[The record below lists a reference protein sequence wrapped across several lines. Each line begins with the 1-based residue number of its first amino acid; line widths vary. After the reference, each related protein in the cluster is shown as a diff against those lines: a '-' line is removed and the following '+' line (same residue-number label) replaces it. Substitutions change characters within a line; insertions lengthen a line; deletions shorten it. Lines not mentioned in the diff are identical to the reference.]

1 MMIEKHI
8 AALLYRFQ
16 CVTLPGFGAFITEVQ
31 STTISEGTN
40 TFNPPK
46 KVITFNANVKNNDGL
61 LANHIALEE
70 NISFEKASENIVFEV
85 SKWIDSLEQR
95 NRLILKNIGEITM
108 NADNSLIFEPYN
120 TVNYLTHSFGL
131 SNFTSSL
138 ITREE
143 LKLQVEKLEE
153 KAPILFTP
161 EKRQNYSFVK
171 YAAAVLLFSSVG
183 TFGYKIYNDQQ
194 VATQTLYVEKQVQDK
209 VNNKIQEA
217 TFFISVPIA
226 NIELPVKEE
235 IKPYHIVA
243 GAFRNGKN
251 AQTAL
256 ANLKGK
262 GFNAKLLEKNKSGL
276 IPVVYES
283 FTSLEEAQLA
293 KQKIQEEQNTEAW
306 LLIE

>member
-1 MMIEKHI
+1 MIEKHI

-31 STTISEGTN
+31 STTILDSSN

-70 NISFEKASENIVFEV
+70 NISFEKASENIAFEV
-85 SKWIDSLEQR
+85 SKWIASLEQK
-95 NRLILKNIGEITM
+95 NRLVLKNIGEISM
-108 NADNSLIFEPYN
+108 NTDNSLVFEPYN

-131 SNFTSSL
+131 SNFSSSL

-143 LKLQVEKLEE
+143 LKLQIEELEE

-171 YAAAVLLFSSVG
+171 YAAAILLFSSIG

-194 VATQTLYVEKQVQDK
+194 VAAQTLYVEKQVQDK
-209 VNNKIQEA
+209 VNDKIQQA
-217 TFFISVPIA
+217 TFLISVPIST
-226 NIELPVKEE
+226 IELPVKEE

-243 GAFRNGKN
+243 GAFRSEKN
-251 AQTAL
+251 AQTVL
-256 ANLKGK
+256 VNLKEK
-262 GFNAKLLEKNKSGL
+262 GFDSKLLEKNKSGL
-276 IPVVYES
+276 IPVAYES
-283 FTSLEEAQLA
+283 FTTLEEAQVA
-293 KQKIQEEQNTEAW
+293 KQKIQAEQNTEAW

>member
-1 MMIEKHI
+1 MIEKHI

-70 NISFEKASENIVFEV
+70 NISFEKASENIAFEV

-131 SNFTSSL
+131 SNFTPSL

-171 YAAAVLLFSSVG
+171 YAAAILLLSSVG

-194 VATQTLYVEKQVQDK
+194 VAAQTLYVEKQVQDK

-217 TFFISVPIA
+217 TFFISVPLA
-226 NIELPVKEE
+226 NIELLVKEE

-243 GAFRNGKN
+243 GAFRNEKN

-276 IPVVYES
+276 IPVAYES
-283 FTSLEEAQLA
+283 FTSLEEAQIA
-293 KQKIQEEQNTEAW
+293 KQKIQVELNTEAW

>member
-1 MMIEKHI
+1 MIEKHI

-31 STTISEGTN
+31 SATISDRSN
-40 TFNPPK
+40 AFNPPK

-70 NISFEKASENIVFEV
+70 SISFEKASENIAFEV
-85 SKWIDSLEQR
+85 SKWIASLEQK

-108 NADNSLIFEPYN
+108 NADNSLVFEPYDK
-120 TVNYLTHSFGL
+120 VNYLTHSFGL

-171 YAAAVLLFSSVG
+171 YAAAILLFSSFG

-194 VATQTLYVEKQVQDK
+194 VATQTLYVEKQVQNK
-209 VNNKIQEA
+209 VHNKIQEA
-217 TFFISVPIA
+217 TFFISVPSA
-226 NIELPVKEE
+226 TIELPVKEE
-235 IKPYHIVA
+235 VKPYHIVA
-243 GAFRNGKN
+243 GAFRNEKN
-251 AQTAL
+251 AQAVL
-256 ANLKGK
+256 HNLKEK
-262 GFNAKLLEKNKSGL
+262 GFNATLLEKNKSGL
-276 IPVVYES
+276 IPVAFES
-283 FTSLEEAQLA
+283 FTTLEEAQIA

>member
-70 NISFEKASENIVFEV
+70 NISFEKASENIAFEV

-131 SNFTSSL
+131 SNFTPSL

-171 YAAAVLLFSSVG
+171 YAAAILLLSSVG

-194 VATQTLYVEKQVQDK
+194 VAAQTLYVEKQVQDK

-217 TFFISVPIA
+217 TFFISVPLA
-226 NIELPVKEE
+226 NIELLVKEE

-243 GAFRNGKN
+243 GAFRNEKN

-276 IPVVYES
+276 IPVAYES
-283 FTSLEEAQLA
+283 FTSLEEAQIA
-293 KQKIQEEQNTEAW
+293 KQKIQVELNTEAW

>member
-1 MMIEKHI
+1 MIEKHI
-8 AALLYRFQ
+8 VALLYRFQ

-46 KVITFNANVKNNDGL
+46 KVIIFNANVKNNDGL

-85 SKWIDSLEQR
+85 SKWIVSLEQR
-95 NRLILKNIGEITM
+95 NRLILKNIGEIRM

-171 YAAAVLLFSSVG
+171 YAAAILLFSSVG
-183 TFGYKIYNDQQ
+183 TFGYKIYNDQE
-194 VATQTLYVEKQVQDK
+194 VAAQTLYVEKQVQDK

-217 TFFISVPIA
+217 TFFISVPLA

-243 GAFRNGKN
+243 GAFRNEKN

-256 ANLKGK
+256 ANLKEK
-262 GFNAKLLEKNKSGL
+262 GFNANLLEKNKSGL
-276 IPVVYES
+276 IPVAYES
-283 FTSLEEAQLA
+283 FTSLEEAQIA
-293 KQKIQEEQNTEAW
+293 KRKIQVELNTEAW

>member
-1 MMIEKHI
+1 MIEKHI

-31 STTISEGTN
+31 STTILEGTN

-70 NISFEKASENIVFEV
+70 NISFEKASENIAFEV
-85 SKWIDSLEQR
+85 SKWIISLEQR

-108 NADNSLIFEPYN
+108 NVDNSLVFEPYN

-143 LKLQVEKLEE
+143 LKKQVEELEE

-171 YAAAVLLFSSVG
+171 YAAAILLFSSAG

-194 VATQTLYVEKQVQDK
+194 VAAQTLYVEKQVQDK

-243 GAFRNGKN
+243 GAFRNEKN

-262 GFNAKLLEKNKSGL
+262 GFNAMLLEKNKSGL
-276 IPVVYES
+276 IPVAYES
-283 FTSLEEAQLA
+283 FITLEEAQIA

>member
-1 MMIEKHI
+1 MIEKHI

-85 SKWIDSLEQR
+85 SKWIVSLEQR
-95 NRLILKNIGEITM
+95 NRLILKNIGEIRM

-138 ITREE
+138 ITREK

-171 YAAAVLLFSSVG
+171 YAAAILLLSSVG

-194 VATQTLYVEKQVQDK
+194 VAAQTLYVEKQVQDK

-217 TFFISVPIA
+217 TFFISVPLA

-243 GAFRNGKN
+243 GAFRNEKN

-262 GFNAKLLEKNKSGL
+262 GFNAKFLDKNKSGL
-276 IPVVYES
+276 IPVAYES
-283 FTSLEEAQLA
+283 FTSLEEAQIA
-293 KQKIQEEQNTEAW
+293 KQKIQVELNTEAW